1 MLRDKIKKLCAEQG
15 KTVSQLEEE
24 LHLSGNTIT
33 RWNGVAGPSTENLVK
48 VANALNVSVDELLR
62 EEE

>member
-15 KTVSQLEEE
+15 KTVAQLEDE

-33 RWNGVAGPSTENLVK
+33 RWNGVAGPSAENLVK
-48 VANALNVSVDELLR
+48 VANALGTTVEELMK
-62 EEE
+62 ED

>member
-33 RWNGVAGPSTENLVK
+33 RWNGVAGPSAENLVK
-48 VANALNVSVDELLR
+48 VAIALGTTVEELMK
-62 EEE
+62 ED